1 MPASS
6 IQANIR
12 DSLQTALSSVA
23 ANVYDSV
30 PEAVI
35 PPFCALV
42 PNDPYL
48 QPNLIG
54 QSTIKLQINLKITAA
69 EAYMSNSASLDN
81 LEKLIISIL
90 AVIPSGYIVGDIS
103 VPSIVSVGSSN
114 LLSADIPVSTYYTQT
129 N

>member
-1 MPASS
+1 MPSS
-6 IQANIR
+6 IQTSVR
-12 DSLQTALSSVA
+12 DTLQSALSGIT
-23 ANVYDSV
+23 ANVYDSI

-54 QSTIKLQINLKITAA
+54 KTSVKVQVNLKITAA
-69 EAYMSNSASLDN
+69 VAYMSNSASLDN
-81 LEKLIISIL
+81 LEKLVISIL
-90 AVIPSGYIVGDIS
+90 AAIPSGYIVGDVS

>member
-1 MPASS
+1 MPSS
-6 IQANIR
+6 IQTSVR
-12 DSLQTALSSVA
+12 DALQSALSSIT
-23 ANVYDSV
+23 ANVYDSI

-54 QSTIKLQINLKITAA
+54 KTSVKVQVNLKITAA
-69 EAYMSNSASLDN
+69 VAYMSNSASLDN
-81 LEKLIISIL
+81 LEKLVISIL
-90 AVIPSGYIVGDIS
+90 AAIPSGYIVGDVS

>member
-1 MPASS
+1 MPSS
-6 IQANIR
+6 IQTSIR
-12 DSLQTALSSVA
+12 DSLQNALSGIA

-69 EAYMSNSASLDN
+69 VAYMSNSASLDN

>member
-6 IQANIR
+6 IQTSVR
-12 DSLQTALSSVA
+12 DVLQAALSGVA

-42 PNDPYL
+42 PNEPYL

-54 QSTIKLQINLKITAA
+54 QSVIKLQVNLKITAA
-69 EAYMSNSASLDN
+69 VAYMSNSASMDN

-90 AVIPSGYIVGDIS
+90 AAIPSGYTVGDIS

>member
-1 MPASS
+1 MPATS
-6 IQANIR
+6 IQTSVR
-12 DSLQTALSSVA
+12 DSLQSALSGVA

-42 PNDPYL
+42 PSDPYL
-48 QPNLIG
+48 QPNLIK
-54 QSTIKLQINLKITAA
+54 QSVVKVQVNLRITAA
-69 EAYMSNSASLDN
+69 VAYMSNSASLDN

-90 AVIPSGYIVGDIS
+90 AVIPSGYEIS
-103 VPSIVSVGSSN
+103 SVNSVGSRTVGNGSS
-114 LLSADIPVSTYYTQT
+114 LVAEIAVSTHYTQT

>member
-6 IQANIR
+6 IQTSVR
-12 DSLQTALSSVA
+12 DVLQAALSGVA

-42 PNDPYL
+42 PNEPYL

-54 QSTIKLQINLKITAA
+54 QSVIKLQINLKITAA
-69 EAYMSNSASLDN
+69 VAYMSNSASMDN

-90 AVIPSGYIVGDIS
+90 AAIPSGYIVGDIS

>member
-6 IQANIR
+6 IQSSVR
-12 DSLQTALSSVA
+12 DSLQNALSGIA

-69 EAYMSNSASLDN
+69 VAYMSNSASLDN

>member
-6 IQANIR
+6 IQTSIR
-12 DSLQTALSSVA
+12 DSLQSALSGIA

-54 QSTIKLQINLKITAA
+54 QSVIKVQVNLKITAA
-69 EAYMSNSASLDN
+69 VAYMSNSASLDN

>member
-6 IQANIR
+6 IQTSIR
-12 DSLQTALSSVA
+12 DSLQSALSSVS

-54 QSTIKLQINLKITAA
+54 QSTIKLRVNLKITAA
-69 EAYMSNSASLDN
+69 VAYMSNSASLDN
-81 LEKLIISIL
+81 LEKLIVSIL
-90 AVIPSGYIVGDIS
+90 AVIPSGYIVGDVS

>member
-1 MPASS
+1 MPSS
-6 IQANIR
+6 IQTSVR
-12 DSLQTALSSVA
+12 DSLQNALSGIA

-69 EAYMSNSASLDN
+69 VAYMSNSASLDN

-90 AVIPSGYIVGDIS
+90 AVSPSGYIVGDIS

>member
-6 IQANIR
+6 IQTSVR
-12 DSLQTALSSVA
+12 DSLQNALSGIA

-54 QSTIKLQINLKITAA
+54 QLTIKLQINLKITAA
-69 EAYMSNSASLDN
+69 VAYMSNSASLDN

>member
-1 MPASS
+1 MQS
-6 IQANIR
+6 
-12 DSLQTALSSVA
+12 ALSGIA

-54 QSTIKLQINLKITAA
+54 QSVIKVQVNLKITAA
-69 EAYMSNSASLDN
+69 VTYMSNSASLDN

>member
-6 IQANIR
+6 IQTSIR
-12 DSLQTALSSVA
+12 DSLQSALSGVA

-69 EAYMSNSASLDN
+69 VAYMSNSASLDN
-81 LEKLIISIL
+81 LEKLIVSIL

>member
-6 IQANIR
+6 IQTTVR
-12 DSLQTALSSVA
+12 DALQTALAGVA

-48 QPNLIG
+48 SPNLIG
-54 QSTIKLQINLKITAA
+54 SSSIRVQINLRITAA
-69 EAYMSNSASLDN
+69 VAYMSNSASLDN

-90 AVIPSGYIVGDIS
+90 AVIPSGYTVGDIT

-114 LLSADIPVSTYYTQT
+114 LLSADIPISTYYTQT

>member
-6 IQANIR
+6 IQASVR
-12 DSLQTALSSVA
+12 DSLQNALSGIA

-69 EAYMSNSASLDN
+69 VAYMSNSASLDN

>member
-1 MPASS
+1 MPSS
-6 IQANIR
+6 IQTSVR
-12 DSLQTALSSVA
+12 DSLQSALSTVA

-48 QPNLIG
+48 SPNLIG
-54 QSTIKLQINLKITAA
+54 QSTIKLEVNLRITAA
-69 EAYMSNSASLDN
+69 VAYMSNSASMDN

-90 AVIPSGYIVGDIS
+90 AAIPSGYKVGDVS
-103 VPSIVSVGSSN
+103 APSITSVGSSN
-114 LLSADIPVSTYYTQT
+114 LLTADIPVSTYYTQT

>member
-1 MPASS
+1 MPATS
-6 IQANIR
+6 IQTSIR
-12 DSLQTALSSVA
+12 DSLQSALSGVA

-42 PNDPYL
+42 PSDPYL
-48 QPNLIG
+48 QPNLIK
-54 QSTIKLQINLKITAA
+54 QSVVKVQVNLRITAA
-69 EAYMSNSASLDN
+69 VAYMSNSASLDN

>member
-1 MPASS
+1 MPATS
-6 IQANIR
+6 IQSSVR
-12 DSLQTALSSVA
+12 DSLQNALSGIA

-69 EAYMSNSASLDN
+69 VAYMSNSASLDN

>member
-6 IQANIR
+6 IQASVR
-12 DSLQTALSSVA
+12 DSLQNALSGIA

-54 QSTIKLQINLKITAA
+54 QSTMRLQINLKITAA
-69 EAYMSNSASLDN
+69 VAYMSNSASLDN

>member
-6 IQANIR
+6 IQTSIR
-12 DSLQTALSSVA
+12 DSLQSALSSVA

-69 EAYMSNSASLDN
+69 VAYMSNSASLDN

-103 VPSIVSVGSSN
+103 APSIVSVGSSN

>member
-6 IQANIR
+6 IQTSVR
-12 DSLQTALSSVA
+12 DSLQNALSGIA

-69 EAYMSNSASLDN
+69 VAYMSNSASLDN
-81 LEKLIISIL
+81 LEKLIVSIL

>member
-1 MPASS
+1 MPSSS
-6 IQANIR
+6 IQTSIR
-12 DSLQTALSSVA
+12 DSLQSALSGVA

-54 QSTIKLQINLKITAA
+54 QSTIKLRVNLRITAA
-69 EAYMSNSASLDN
+69 VAYMSNSASLDN
-81 LEKLIISIL
+81 LEKLIVSIL
-90 AVIPSGYIVGDIS
+90 AAIPSGYIVGDVS

>member
-6 IQANIR
+6 IQTSIR
-12 DSLQTALSSVA
+12 DVLQTALSGVA

-30 PEAVI
+30 SEAVI

-54 QSTIKLQINLKITAA
+54 QSTIKLQVNLKITAA
-69 EAYMSNSASLDN
+69 VAYMSNSASLDN
-81 LEKLIISIL
+81 LEKLIVSIL
-90 AVIPSGYIVGDIS
+90 AVIPSGYIVGDVS

>member
-1 MPASS
+1 MPSTS
-6 IQANIR
+6 IQTSVR
-12 DSLQTALSSVA
+12 DSLQLALSGVA

-42 PNDPYL
+42 PSDPYL
-48 QPNLIG
+48 QPNLIK
-54 QSTIKLQINLKITAA
+54 QSVVKVQVNLRITAA
-69 EAYMSNSASLDN
+69 VAYMSNSASLDN

>member
-6 IQANIR
+6 IQTSIR
-12 DSLQTALSSVA
+12 DSLQSALSGIA

-54 QSTIKLQINLKITAA
+54 QSVIKVQVNLKITAA
-69 EAYMSNSASLDN
+69 VTYMSNSASLDN

>member
-1 MPASS
+1 MPSS
-6 IQANIR
+6 IQTSVR
-12 DSLQTALSSVA
+12 DSLQSALA
-23 ANVYDSV
+23 GITANVYDSV

-54 QSTIKLQINLKITAA
+54 QSTIKLQVNLRITAA
-69 EAYMSNSASLDN
+69 VAYMSNSASLDN
-81 LEKLIISIL
+81 LEKLIVSIL
-90 AVIPSGYIVGDIS
+90 AAIPSGYIVGDVS